1 MISIESM
8 AITKDATQG
17 GMSAR
22 SALAMLSTALR
33 SLHLRKAQMGK
44 RIEVKPGDRYGRW
57 SVLQELPDRRS
68 PTNGRAQRMVECRCE
83 CGTMRALMLESLR
96 KATEPSQSCGC
107 IQRESPVKGGHKNR
121 THGQSKSLTYSS
133 WAEMKQRCLNSNKVF
148 HHRYGGRGIS
158 VSALWMESY
167 EAFLKDMGDRPS
179 RRHSLD
185 RHPNQ
190 NGNYEPGNCR
200 WATPEQ
206 QARNRSNNVMLTFR
220 GETMC
225 ISEWAERIGLPRKT
239 LEKRLNHHG
248 FTVEQALTLPLR
260 ARRAAQ

>member
-33 SLHLRKAQMGK
+33 SLHLRKAQMSK

-83 CGTMRALMLESLR
+83 CGTIRALMLESLR
-96 KATEPSQSCGC
+96 QATAPSRSCGC
-107 IQRESPVKGGHKNR
+107 IQRESAIKGGHKNR
-121 THGQSKSLTYSS
+121 THGQSKSITYSS
-133 WAEMKQRCLNSNKVF
+133 WAEMKQRCYNKNDVS
-148 HHRYGGRGIS
+148 YGAYGNRDIQICERWRDS
-158 VSALWMESY
+158 F
-167 EAFLKDMGDRPS
+167 EAFLADMGERPS
-179 RRHSLD
+179 KLHSID
-185 RHPNQ
+185 RYPDN

-200 WATPEQ
+200 WATQKQ
-206 QARNRSNNVMLTFR
+206 QNRNRRSNVVLTFR

-225 ISEWAERIGLPRKT
+225 ISEWAERVGLPRKA

-260 ARRAAQ
+260 ARRASQ